1 MALVRTQ
8 ARSTDLADLPPSF
21 RLVRL
26 REAGD
31 AFARAQAIAATAGA
45 GTLVQV
51 GRFDPAEFAV
61 VLEPDE
67 PLRTAR
73 WALYVG
79 LTALGDA
86 LASLA
91 PPEKPIRFDWPA
103 AVRLD
108 GGLVGGARLAWPA
121 GGGEDETPDWLVFGA
136 MIRTAPERMIEP
148 GLEPF
153 ATTLRDEGFEEEGAS
168 SRRLIEGFTR
178 HLMAGFDLHSE
189 RGQDTVKAR
198 YLGRLAPP
206 DAGVLDLDA
215 DGDLLRLSA
224 TGSVLETLSLR
235 AALAEPA
242 WFDPERRGPRR

>member
-8 ARSTDLADLPPSF
+8 ARSTEPVDLPPPF

-31 AFARAQAIAATAGA
+31 AFAHAQAIAPSAGA

-51 GRFDPAEFAV
+51 GRLDLAEFAV
-61 VLEPDE
+61 VLEPNE

-86 LASLA
+86 LAGLA
-91 PPEKPIRFDWPA
+91 PPEKPIRFDWPD

-121 GGGEDETPDWLVFGA
+121 GLGEGETPDWLVFGA
-136 MIRTAPERMIEP
+136 MIRTTTRRETEP
-148 GLEPF
+148 GLVPF
-153 ATTLRDEGFEEEGAS
+153 ATTLREEGFEAAS
-168 SRRLIEGFTR
+168 SSRLIEGFAR
-178 HLMAGFDLHSE
+178 HLMAGFDLQAE
-189 RGQDTVKAR
+189 QGPDTVKAR
-198 YLGRLAPP
+198 YLRRLSPP
-206 DAGVLDLDA
+206 DAGSLDLDEA
-215 DGDLLRLSA
+215 GDLLRLSEA
-224 TGSVLETLSLR
+224 GKVIETRSLR

-242 WFDPERRGPRR
+242 WFDPERGGPRR